1 MAVVFTAF
9 PMTSIPLTATALFA
23 GEGIIMVKEIG
34 VLVFK
39 SLTTVISA
47 ILCSYV
53 AAEANPHPT

>member
-1 MAVVFTAF
+1 
-9 PMTSIPLTATALFA
+9 
-23 GEGIIMVKEIG
+23 MVKEIG